1 MLHQMEAK
9 TTSDKKSKKQLNF
22 GAPVDVKPSRRDN
35 FIVDISRGLVR
46 VTKTSKTGVI
56 LSAGQAPFTSSQLS
70 SQDLVDNQFP
80 MAVAGAMKQACL
92 RAGIKPGSKKAV
104 FLIGDAYV
112 VSRLFTWPN
121 IPYAALRANV
131 ELEIATYLPHSTS
144 QYVISYEVQ
153 KSYYNDEGLPV
164 VDVLVAAVPVTDI
177 VGITAAAKLAGIVVE
192 RIDVRE
198 NARLKAVS
206 FYLDKGSAPFKSY
219 VVLDVS
225 RPQICL
231 TICLNGQYYEKRY
244 FGSDGR
250 PEHGTSA
257 SFSPRTHVDVHESN
271 DDEIIKDGISNS
283 ERFWGLSLSRFDSD
297 TLTQE
302 VTAMIDFI
310 NYHERATPLEG
321 LLLIDPAGRLL
332 TKMENALPIP
342 VHDLEKFVR
351 PELVSKGMYGYNVS
365 PVLDAC
371 GANLLTN
378 QATYK
383 QMINVNM
390 GAAEIMLSTIITRAA
405 LLVAVF
411 AAIVF
416 FTIIRPL
423 STERQLTRDYESLA
437 AEIERK
443 SRAVLPLPAIQEEIE
458 VLREIYHETV
468 IDPPGGFLAEIP
480 QALGIIPFIF
490 EIDGLIVRNV
500 DASPTSITISGNV
513 TDIYSFTVLADYLM
527 NSGLFQSLNLVDAFE
542 TYVYR
547 TDVDIHGVE
556 TQHWTTNFRISLDF
570 YDMEDES

>member
-1 MLHQMEAK
+1 MEAK
-9 TTSDKKSKKQLNF
+9 TTPDKKSRKKLNF
-22 GAPVDVKPSRRDN
+22 GAPVEVKPSKRDG

-56 LSAGQAPFTSSQLS
+56 LGAGQAPFTSSQLS
-70 SQDLVDNQFP
+70 SHDVVDNSFP
-80 MAVAGAMKQACL
+80 MSVAGAMKQACL

-153 KSYYNDEGLPV
+153 KSYYNDDGSPV
-164 VDVLVAAVPVTDI
+164 VDVLVAAVPVADI
-177 VGITAAAKLAGIVVE
+177 VGITAAAKLAGILVE
-192 RIDVRE
+192 RIDIRE

-231 TICLNGQYYEKRY
+231 TICLNGKYYEKRY

-250 PEHGTSA
+250 PEHGTSV
-257 SFSPRTHVDVHESN
+257 SFSPKTHVDVHESN
-271 DDEIIKDGISNS
+271 DEEQKDGISNS

-297 TLTQE
+297 TLTAE

-310 NYHERATPLEG
+310 NYHERSTPLEG
-321 LLLIDPAGRLL
+321 LLLIDPAGKLL

-371 GANLLTN
+371 GAHLLSN

-390 GAAEIMLSTIITRAA
+390 GAAEASVQSIATKVA
-405 LLVAVF
+405 LLAAVLAAF
-411 AAIVF
+411 AF
-416 FTIIRPL
+416 FAIIRPL
-423 STERQLTRDYESLA
+423 NIERQLTSEHESLLV
-437 AEIERK
+437 EIERMG
-443 SRAVLPLPAIQEEIE
+443 RAVLPLPDIQEEIDE
-458 VLREIYHETV
+458 LREIYHYTV
-468 IDPPGGFLAEIP
+468 IDPPGGFLAEVP

-490 EIDGLIVRNV
+490 EIDGLTVRNV
-500 DASPTSITISGNV
+500 DASTESITISGNV
-513 TDIYSFTVLADYLM
+513 NDMYSFTVLADYLM
-527 NSGLFQSLNLVDAFE
+527 NSGLFRSLNLVDAFE
-542 TYVYR
+542 TFVYQVE
-547 TDVDIHGVE
+547 VDIFGNV
-556 TQHWTTNFRISLDF
+556 TQHWVTNFRISLDF
-570 YDMEDES
+570 HSLEDES